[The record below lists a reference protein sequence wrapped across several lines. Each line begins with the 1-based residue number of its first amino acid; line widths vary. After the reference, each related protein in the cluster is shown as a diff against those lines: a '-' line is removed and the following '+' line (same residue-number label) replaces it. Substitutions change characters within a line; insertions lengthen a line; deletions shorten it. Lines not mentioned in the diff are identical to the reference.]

1 MMAAERRRYRFGN
14 VDVDLSNLKLS
25 VYGAIRPLEPKA
37 FRVLQFLME
46 NPGRA
51 IAKVEILAAVWTDV
65 AVTGNAL
72 TRAIAQLRK
81 ALGDDSIEPRF
92 IETVPTVGYRFLARP
107 DPVRAAVPVVAPV
120 RLPKMLI
127 AGMAVLGLGIAAYA
141 IRQTGEQP
149 SIPSFQTNAQITSS
163 DGLDLNAVFSP
174 DGHQLAYSSD
184 RTGAFEVYVR
194 PLDGGGRE
202 TQVTSNRG
210 GNLFPSFSPDGQAM
224 AYSALRNTGI
234 YRAPPPGGAVERL
247 TRFGA
252 QPVWSPDGKWIVFLS
267 HGRPTLNTT
276 DFYWPGVDSSLSIVA
291 AGGGEPREIT
301 PHAKIAGGQAFPSW
315 SRDGLEVRFVNY
327 DPRGAS
333 LWTYRL
339 DGETLQKRFEMP
351 RDVTLG
357 SATFSRDSRRL
368 YYISSRLN
376 GDIAIWVLPLH
387 PVTLTPAGDP
397 VTLYRPSL
405 GTPRDLAISPNGERL
420 AFSAILNKSQI
431 LIQDLKMNRPV
442 GDPVDVSRETGYR
455 YNMPV
460 WSPDG
465 RAVVYTKLPIGRP
478 AQSWLNRLDG
488 SPSVAIGRGVFS
500 QHYPSFQKNG
510 TVIRSLLR
518 TPGGLDEMQDVGIE
532 DGSITTTATNY
543 WIAQPSFS
551 PDGESVSFHS
561 QDPVH
566 QVWKLDIATGKRTQ
580 MTFGG
585 SAHGFA
591 NYSYDGA
598 WIEVQ
603 RLNGGNAE
611 VWVLPY
617 SGGKLEPVIS
627 QPGTWFAGG
636 SPVVGRMTENRF
648 SLREIRATAGRCTRW
663 PAKRAN

>member
-1 MMAAERRRYRFGN
+1 M
-14 VDVDLSNLKLS
+14 
-25 VYGAIRPLEPKA
+25 
-37 FRVLQFLME
+37 
-46 NPGRA
+46 
-51 IAKVEILAAVWTDV
+51 T
-65 AVTGNAL
+65 
-72 TRAIAQLRK
+72 
-81 ALGDDSIEPRF
+81 
-92 IETVPTVGYRFLARP
+92 
-107 DPVRAAVPVVAPV
+107 
-120 RLPKMLI
+120 
-127 AGMAVLGLGIAAYA
+127 
-141 IRQTGEQP
+141 
-149 SIPSFQTNAQITSS
+149 
-163 DGLDLNAVFSP
+163 
-174 DGHQLAYSSD
+174 
-184 RTGAFEVYVR
+184 
-194 PLDGGGRE
+194 
-202 TQVTSNRG
+202 
-210 GNLFPSFSPDGQAM
+210 
-224 AYSALRNTGI
+224 
-234 YRAPPPGGAVERL
+234 
-247 TRFGA
+247 
-252 QPVWSPDGKWIVFLS
+252 
-267 HGRPTLNTT
+267 NTT
-276 DFYWPGVDSSLSIVA
+276 AHHYP
-291 AGGGEPREIT
+291 
-301 PHAKIAGGQAFPSW
+301 
-315 SRDGLEVRFVNY
+315 
-327 DPRGAS
+327 
-333 LWTYRL
+333 
-339 DGETLQKRFEMP
+339 
-351 RDVTLG
+351 
-357 SATFSRDSRRL
+357 
-368 YYISSRLN
+368 
-376 GDIAIWVLPLH
+376 
-387 PVTLTPAGDP
+387 
-397 VTLYRPSL
+397 PSL

-636 SPVVGRMTENRF
+636 WSYDGKQILVAGNQGNGWALYSVA
-648 SLREIRATAGRCTRW
+648 RETRELTRITLDL
-663 PAKRAN
+663 PSGM